1 MQNIT
6 VVTIKVCTTDDSFFV
21 ISGSTTDS
29 KKIYVV
35 VTCILHHGFIIIIII
50 IIIIILFFL
59 DSLLSDNI
67 ACSRR
72 SYCKTKCTVNG
83 TIVTAEPKRKSE
95 AWVESSKERRS
106 PDPTQPDPTQPPSS
120 PFFHFIAAIVQCT
133 ICSVLLNKRL
143 EKVSDNN
150 SN

>member
-1 MQNIT
+1 MY
-6 VVTIKVCTTDDSFFV
+6 TTGDSFFV

-35 VTCILHHGFIIIIII
+35 VTCILHHSFIIIIII
-50 IIIIILFFL
+50 IIILFL

-106 PDPTQPDPTQPPSS
+106 PDPTQPDPTRPHSS
-120 PFFHFIAAIVQCT
+120 PFFHSIAAIVQCT
-133 ICSVLLNKRL
+133 ICSVLLNERL

>member
-6 VVTIKVCTTDDSFFV
+6 VVTIKVCTTGNSFFV

-35 VTCILHHGFIIIIII
+35 VTCILHHSFIIIIII
-50 IIIIILFFL
+50 IIILFL

-106 PDPTQPDPTQPPSS
+106 PDPTQPDPTQPHSS
-120 PFFHFIAAIVQCT
+120 PFFHSIAAIVQCT

>member
-1 MQNIT
+1 M
-6 VVTIKVCTTDDSFFV
+6 VTIKVCTTGDSFFV

-35 VTCILHHGFIIIIII
+35 VTCILHHSFIIIII
-50 IIIIILFFL
+50 FFFLL

-83 TIVTAEPKRKSE
+83 TIVTAELKRKSE

-106 PDPTQPDPTQPPSS
+106 PDPTQPDPTQPHSS
-120 PFFHFIAAIVQCT
+120 PFFHSIAAIVQCT

>member
-1 MQNIT
+1 M
-6 VVTIKVCTTDDSFFV
+6 
-21 ISGSTTDS
+21 
-29 KKIYVV
+29 
-35 VTCILHHGFIIIIII
+35 
-50 IIIIILFFL
+50 

-83 TIVTAEPKRKSE
+83 TIDTAEPKRKSE

-106 PDPTQPDPTQPPSS
+106 PDPTQPDPTQPHSS
-120 PFFHFIAAIVQCT
+120 PFFHSIAAIAQCT

>member
-1 MQNIT
+1 M
-6 VVTIKVCTTDDSFFV
+6 VTIKVCTTDDSFFV

-35 VTCILHHGFIIIIII
+35 VTCILHHSF
-50 IIIIILFFL
+50 IIILFFL

-106 PDPTQPDPTQPPSS
+106 PDPTQPDPTQPHSS
-120 PFFHFIAAIVQCT
+120 PFFHSIAAIVQCT
-133 ICSVLLNKRL
+133 ICSVLLNERL
-143 EKVSDNN
+143 EKVSGNN

>member
-1 MQNIT
+1 MHLFCLT
-6 VVTIKVCTTDDSFFV
+6 LDSFFI
-21 ISGSTTDS
+21 ISGSTTES
-29 KKIYVV
+29 KKISVV
-35 VTCILHHGFIIIIII
+35 VTCILHHSFIIIIS
-50 IIIIILFFL
+50 FFF

-72 SYCKTKCTVNG
+72 SCCKTKCTVNG
-83 TIVTAEPKRKSE
+83 TIVTAEPKKKSE
-95 AWVESSKERRS
+95 AWVELSKERRS
-106 PDPTQPDPTQPPSS
+106 PDPTQPDPTQPHSS
-120 PFFHFIAAIVQCT
+120 PFFHSIAAIVQCT

>member
-1 MQNIT
+1 M
-6 VVTIKVCTTDDSFFV
+6 VTIKVCTTGDSFFG

-35 VTCILHHGFIIIIII
+35 VTCILHRSFIIIIII
-50 IIIIILFFL
+50 ILIFL

-106 PDPTQPDPTQPPSS
+106 PDPTQPDPTQPHSS
-120 PFFHFIAAIVQCT
+120 QFFHSIAAIVQCT
-133 ICSVLLNKRL
+133 ICSVLLNKPL
-143 EKVSDNN
+143 QKVSDNN